1 MPIPILMPA
10 LSPTMEEGNLSKWLV
25 KEGDAISSGDLLAEI
40 ETDKATME
48 VEAVDDGVMGKILVP
63 DGAQSIR
70 VNETIALILEEGE
83 DASALA
89 GALEGGAPSSHQ
101 KQQPAAPVKEVK
113 EAAPES
119 APGANAAASPPATAA
134 MGAISG
140 GNIKASPLARRL
152 AAQSGLDLASL
163 TGSGPNG
170 RIIKRDIEAAA
181 PGVSTASASDSAE
194 IIPFAPSA
202 APQDLGIQPGTYDEV
217 PLDTMRKTVA
227 RRMTQSKQQVPH
239 FPLTVDCTVDKLLAM
254 RKDLNARAPQ
264 GEEAFKISVND
275 FVIRA
280 AALAL
285 KKVPDV
291 NASFSGDKRLL
302 HHHAD
307 IAVAVALEGGLITP
321 IIWQADTKGLR
332 EISDDMKDKAA
343 RAKSRKLMPEE
354 YQGGTFSI
362 SNLGMYGIKEFAAII
377 NQPHGAILAVG
388 AGEPRPVVKDGA
400 LGIATVMTCTLSLDH
415 RVVDG
420 ALGATWLQAFKG
432 YIEDPVTMLL

>member
-10 LSPTMEEGNLSKWLV
+10 LSPTMEEGNLAKWLV
-25 KEGDAISSGDLLAEI
+25 KEGDTVSSGDLIAEI

-48 VEAVDDGVMGKILVP
+48 VEAVDEGVMGKILVP
-63 DGAQSIR
+63 AGSEGVK
-70 VNETIALILEEGE
+70 VNEVIALILEEGE
-83 DASALA
+83 DAA
-89 GALEGGAPSSHQ
+89 ALEGAAAPSP
-101 KQQPAAPVKEVK
+101 QPSPQRAEVAK
-113 EAAPES
+113 AEPERVRGPGVS
-119 APGANAAASPPATAA
+119 APSPAPAV
-134 MGAISG
+134 SDKS
-140 GNIKASPLARRL
+140 IKASPLARRL
-152 AAQSGLDLASL
+152 AAQSGLDIAALS
-163 TGSGPNG
+163 GSGPNG

-181 PGVSTASASDSAE
+181 KGAVGLPGAAAATAE
-194 IIPFAPSA
+194 IIPFAPA
-202 APQDLGIQPGTYDEV
+202 QAPQELGIQPGTYDEV
-217 PLDTMRKTVA
+217 PMDTMRKTVA

-239 FPLTVDCTVDKLLAM
+239 FPLTVDCTMDHLLTL
-254 RKDLNARAPQ
+254 RKDLNARTPE
-264 GEEAFKISVND
+264 GEDAYKLSVND

-291 NASFSGDKRLL
+291 NVSYAGDKRLL

-321 IIWQADTKGLR
+321 IIWQADTKGLQ
-332 EISDDMKDKAA
+332 EISNDMKDKAA
-343 RAKSRKLMPEE
+343 RAKSRKLLPEE

-362 SNLGMYGIKEFAAII
+362 SNLGMFGIKEFTAII

-388 AGEPRPVVKDGA
+388 AGEPRPVVIEGA
-400 LGIATVMTCTLSLDH
+400 LSIATVMTCTLSLDH

-420 ALGATWLQAFKG
+420 ALGAAWLKAFKA

>member
-25 KEGDAISSGDLLAEI
+25 KEGDNVASGDLIAEI

-48 VEAVDDGVMGKILVP
+48 VEAVDEGVMGKILIPAGTEGVK
-63 DGAQSIR
+63 

-83 DASALA
+83 DASALE
-89 GALEGGAPSSHQ
+89 GAASSAPHPAPP
-101 KQQPAAPVKEVK
+101 KEAIVKAAPTPIKGTEIAAPVSV
-113 EAAPES
+113 
-119 APGANAAASPPATAA
+119 
-134 MGAISG
+134 ISDKT
-140 GNIKASPLARRL
+140 IKASPLARRL
-152 AAQSGLDLASL
+152 AAQSGLDLNALSG
-163 TGSGPNG
+163 TGPNG

-181 PGVSTASASDSAE
+181 KGAVGLPSSETATAE
-194 IIPFAPSA
+194 IIPFAPA
-202 APQDLGIQPGTYDEV
+202 QAPQDLGIQPGTYDEM
-217 PLDTMRKTVA
+217 PMDAMRKTVA

-239 FPLTVDCTVDKLLAM
+239 FPLTVDCNMDQLLAL
-254 RKDLNARAPQ
+254 RKDLNARATQ
-264 GEEAFKISVND
+264 DEGSFKISVND

-291 NASFSGDKRLL
+291 NVSYAGDKRLL

-307 IAVAVALEGGLITP
+307 IAVAVALDGGLITP

-332 EISDDMKDKAA
+332 EISEDMKDKAA

-362 SNLGMYGIKEFAAII
+362 SNLGMYGIKEFTAII

-388 AGEPRPVVKDGA
+388 AGEQRPVVKDGA
-400 LGIATVMTCTLSLDH
+400 LSIATVMTCTLSLDH

-420 ALGATWLQAFKG
+420 ALGAEWLQVFKS